1 MQNKENVHVWFLPL
15 VMMLFLFLP
24 LPSLPNWFLG
34 WFRRR
39 IGGSLSVFILLPTG
53 REGRTDKFQNIHFLM
68 IRNVKESCKVSE
80 NPLIN
85 LKLTNRDV
93 AYIVELV
100 VDVSLRWL
108 QTLKRWHLSFF
119 LLSL

>member
-39 IGGSLSVFILLPTG
+39 IGGSLSVFTLLPAG
-53 REGRTDKFQNIHFLM
+53 REGRTDKFQNIHFLV

-93 AYIVELV
+93 AYN
-100 VDVSLRWL
+100 
-108 QTLKRWHLSFF
+108 
-119 LLSL
+119 